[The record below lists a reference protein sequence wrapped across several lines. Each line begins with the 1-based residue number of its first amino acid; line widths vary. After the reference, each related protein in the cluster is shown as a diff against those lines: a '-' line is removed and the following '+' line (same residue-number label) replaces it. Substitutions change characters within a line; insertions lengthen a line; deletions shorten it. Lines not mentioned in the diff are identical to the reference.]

1 MSTTIEALTGGF
13 SEPVHHAQSVF
24 RMMME
29 CLSRPGTIQSILPE
43 IEPPKPM
50 GAAAGAMAL
59 TLLDHDTPV
68 WLTQGLAKSAAADW
82 IAFHTGAPIT
92 REKSEAR
99 FAFAESGASF
109 ASFGLFALGSQEYP
123 DRSTTIILE
132 VAGLDKGPALT
143 LSGPGIRDS
152 ATIAPLDLTDG
163 DSIARLASAIAERWQ
178 QLDMLV
184 LNAAMLGTLTPVA
197 AIDGKE
203 FNKLLTLNLIAQ
215 QALIANFDP
224 LLRRA
229 PNGCLIALSSSVARE
244 PRAYWGAYAATKA
257 ALETLITSYGAEMRN
272 ISTVRTA
279 ILDPGGT
286 RTQMRAR
293 AYPGEDPQ
301 SIKDPAAVG
310 EFVAGLMVEGFDST
324 AFHALP
330 KVMEKA

>member
-1 MSTTIEALTGGF
+1 MGWKINFRCLPNGLSDAMTMKTEELAGQVALVTGASRGIGEAVAEALAARGAHVVITARTAGGL
-13 SEPVHHAQSVF
+13 EALEDRIH
-24 RMMME
+24 
-29 CLSRPGTIQSILPE
+29 
-43 IEPPKPM
+43 
-50 GAAAGAMAL
+50 AAG
-59 TLLDHDTPV
+59 
-68 WLTQGLAKSAAADW
+68 
-82 IAFHTGAPIT
+82 GA
-92 REKSEAR
+92 
-99 FAFAESGASF
+99 
-109 ASFGLFALGSQEYP
+109 
-123 DRSTTIILE
+123 
-132 VAGLDKGPALT
+132 
-143 LSGPGIRDS
+143 

-163 DSIARLASAIAERWQ
+163 DSIARLASAMAERWQ
-178 QLDMLV
+178 HLDMLI

-229 PNGCLIALSSSVARE
+229 ANGRVLALSSGVARE
-244 PRAYWGAYAATKA
+244 PRAYWGAYAASKA
-257 ALETLITSYGAEMRN
+257 AFETLVTCYGAEMRN

-293 AYPGEDPQ
+293 AYPGEDAQ

-310 EFVAGLMVEGFDST
+310 DYVADLMAAGFDST

>member
-1 MSTTIEALTGGF
+1 MHWKTNFRCLPNGLSDTMTNLNEELAGQVALVTGASRGIGEAIAEALAARGAHVVITARTAGGL
-13 SEPVHHAQSVF
+13 EELEDRIHN
-24 RMMME
+24 
-29 CLSRPGTIQSILPE
+29 
-43 IEPPKPM
+43 
-50 GAAAGAMAL
+50 AG
-59 TLLDHDTPV
+59 
-68 WLTQGLAKSAAADW
+68 G
-82 IAFHTGAPIT
+82 
-92 REKSEAR
+92 
-99 FAFAESGASF
+99 
-109 ASFGLFALGSQEYP
+109 
-123 DRSTTIILE
+123 
-132 VAGLDKGPALT
+132 
-143 LSGPGIRDS
+143 S

-163 DSIARLASAIAERWQ
+163 DSIARLAAAMAERWQ
-178 QLDMLV
+178 KLDMLV

-229 PNGCLIALSSSVARE
+229 ANGRLLALSSGVARD
-244 PRAYWGAYAATKA
+244 PRAYWGAYAASKA
-257 ALETLITSYGAEMRN
+257 ALETLVTSYGAEMRN

-301 SIKDPAAVG
+301 SIKDPVAVG
-310 EFVAGLMVEGFDST
+310 EFVANLMTEGFDST

-330 KVMEKA
+330 KVMADA

>member
-1 MSTTIEALTGGF
+1 MAWKINFPCSPNGLSDSMYKQSEELAGQVALVTGASRGIGEAIAEALAARGAHVVITARTAGGL
-13 SEPVHHAQSVF
+13 EELEDRIH
-24 RMMME
+24 E
-29 CLSRPGTIQSILPE
+29 
-43 IEPPKPM
+43 
-50 GAAAGAMAL
+50 AG
-59 TLLDHDTPV
+59 
-68 WLTQGLAKSAAADW
+68 GN
-82 IAFHTGAPIT
+82 
-92 REKSEAR
+92 
-99 FAFAESGASF
+99 
-109 ASFGLFALGSQEYP
+109 
-123 DRSTTIILE
+123 
-132 VAGLDKGPALT
+132 
-143 LSGPGIRDS
+143 

-163 DSIARLASAIAERWQ
+163 DSIARLASAMAERWQ
-178 QLDMLV
+178 KIDMLV

-229 PNGCLIALSSSVARE
+229 ASGRLVALSTGVARE

-301 SIKDPAAVG
+301 SIKEPAAVG
-310 EFVAGLMVEGFDST
+310 AFVAQLMIDGFDST

-330 KVMEKA
+330 KVMADA

>member
-1 MSTTIEALTGGF
+1 MASKTNFPFSPNGLSDTMYKRSEELAGQVAL
-13 SEPVHHAQSVF
+13 V
-24 RMMME
+24 
-29 CLSRPGTIQSILPE
+29 
-43 IEPPKPM
+43 
-50 GAAAGAMAL
+50 
-59 TLLDHDTPV
+59 
-68 WLTQGLAKSAAADW
+68 
-82 IAFHTGAPIT
+82 TGASRGIGEAIAEAIAARGAHVVIT
-92 REKSEAR
+92 AR
-99 FAFAESGASF
+99 TAG
-109 ASFGLFALGSQEYP
+109 GLEELE
-123 DRSTTIILE
+123 DRIHS
-132 VAGLDKGPALT
+132 AGG
-143 LSGPGIRDS
+143 S

-163 DSIARLASAIAERWQ
+163 DSIARLASAMAERWQ
-178 QLDMLV
+178 KLDMLV
-184 LNAAMLGTLTPVA
+184 LNAAMLGTLTPVG

-229 PNGCLIALSSSVARE
+229 AGGRLVALSSSVARE

-257 ALETLITSYGAEMRN
+257 ALETLVTSYGAEMRN

-301 SIKDPAAVG
+301 SIKEPAAVG
-310 EFVAGLMVEGFDST
+310 AFVAQLMVDGFDST

-330 KVMEKA
+330 KVMADA